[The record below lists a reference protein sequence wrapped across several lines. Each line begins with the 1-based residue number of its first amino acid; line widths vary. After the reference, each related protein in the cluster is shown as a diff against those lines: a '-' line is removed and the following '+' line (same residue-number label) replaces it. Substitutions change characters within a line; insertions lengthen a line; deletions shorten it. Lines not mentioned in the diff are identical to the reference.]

1 MNLGGTDTKKTGKKN
16 PVTGITFTGIMAAVY
31 VLYSGIQIVV
41 LFLRLDIGLPDGVT
55 YSQYAHEGFW
65 QLLFVSIINFV
76 TVLICANIFEENRSL
91 KILLTVL
98 SICTCIMII
107 SAAYRMILYVNEYN
121 LTFLRVLVL
130 WFLAVLTVIF
140 IGVIYSIYR
149 RNFELFRYM
158 TAVVS
163 VGYIL
168 LSLGRPD
175 ALIANYNI
183 ENTTEMG
190 EEDLYYLMY
199 GLSDDAA
206 PEIAKI
212 DCTETEN
219 IWMIQHLDSY
229 FRMVRGKNDDTSL
242 REWNYSRARAE
253 ETARSWIQKNE

>member
-1 MNLGGTDTKKTGKKN
+1 M
-16 PVTGITFTGIMAAVY
+16 
-31 VLYSGIQIVV
+31 LYSGIQIVV
-41 LFLRLDIGLPDGVT
+41 LFLRLDTGLPDGVT

-76 TVLICANIFEENRSL
+76 TVLICAKIFEENRSL

-149 RNFELFRYM
+149 RNFGLFRYM

>member
-1 MNLGGTDTKKTGKKN
+1 
-16 PVTGITFTGIMAAVY
+16 
-31 VLYSGIQIVV
+31 
-41 LFLRLDIGLPDGVT
+41 
-55 YSQYAHEGFW
+55 
-65 QLLFVSIINFV
+65 
-76 TVLICANIFEENRSL
+76 
-91 KILLTVL
+91 
-98 SICTCIMII
+98 MII

-149 RNFELFRYM
+149 RNFGLFRYM

-206 PEIAKI
+206 PEIAIIPGRERKKQPGAGFRKMNKSHLNGI
-212 DCTETEN
+212 NYIRYHRAGQN
-219 IWMIQHLDSY
+219 I
-229 FRMVRGKNDDTSL
+229 
-242 REWNYSRARAE
+242 
-253 ETARSWIQKNE
+253 NEVIRK